1 MQLNK
6 HIKKSLKII
15 ILLAF
20 IGYVMVLAYLL
31 FFSQYRNSVQGI
43 VAYNIIPFQSISRYL
58 DNFNGFS
65 FRLMTDNFFGNML
78 AFYPMGLLL
87 PVLIKRLRNVFS
99 MTGIAFTFSFLV
111 ECLQFLFRLGAFDVD
126 DMILNTTGAVVGY
139 LTFTVGYKI
148 YTGKK

>member
-1 MQLNK
+1 M
-6 HIKKSLKII
+6 
-15 ILLAF
+15 LAF